1 MGDTAESAGGE
12 EVRGGGVGWGVKV
25 SIKEREREIGKREAG
40 TKQEKRVEEANGS
53 LWMSGVDPMEDL
65 TQ

>member
-1 MGDTAESAGGE
+1 M
-12 EVRGGGVGWGVKV
+12 GWGVKV
-25 SIKEREREIGKREAG
+25 SIKERREREIGKREAG
-40 TKQEKRVEEANGS
+40 TKQEKRVGEANGS

>member
-1 MGDTAESAGGE
+1 MW
-12 EVRGGGVGWGVKV
+12 WGVKV

>member
-12 EVRGGGVGWGVKV
+12 EVRGDGLGVKV
-25 SIKEREREIGKREAG
+25 SIKEKREREIGKREAG
-40 TKQEKRVEEANGS
+40 TKQERRVGEANGS
-53 LWMSGVDPMEDL
+53 LWMSGVDSMEDL

>member
-1 MGDTAESAGGE
+1 M
-12 EVRGGGVGWGVKV
+12 GWGVKV
-25 SIKEREREIGKREAG
+25 SIKEREREREIGKREAG